1 LLRIILNIN
10 LIITPKKIIRKKE
23 QAMMRDCNQRRF
35 ELQAL
40 AGQEI
45 LKIQNILKSQMI
57 IVSNRI
63 GNPIIFDITLF

>member
-1 LLRIILNIN
+1 MVKDN
-10 LIITPKKIIRKKE
+10 LEYKFNHHPKKNHPKKE

-40 AGQEI
+40 AGQVI
-45 LKIQNILKSQMI
+45 LKIQNILKSRMI

-63 GNPIIFDITLF
+63 EIR

>member
-1 LLRIILNIN
+1 LNIN

-23 QAMMRDCNQRRF
+23 QAMMRDCNQGRF

-40 AGQEI
+40 AGQVM
-45 LKIQNILKSQMI
+45 LKIQNILKSQMV

-63 GNPIIFDITLF
+63 EIR